1 MNTPCGL
8 LGSSNFALDV
18 LQKPAPSESTEPA
31 QHLAKNKTPALDQYT
46 INLTQKAQSGLIDP
60 VIGRE
65 FEIRLMLDILMR
77 RRQNNPILTGE
88 PGVGK
93 TAVVEGLTLKI
104 VNNQVP
110 DALKN
115 VQLHTLDMGLLQ
127 AGASVKGEFEN
138 RLKQVIQEVQ
148 SATHPI
154 ILFIDEAHTLIG
166 AGGQAGQNDAAN
178 LLKPALARGELR
190 TIAATTWAEYKQYF
204 EKDAALSRRFQV
216 VKVEEPTEDVAIDML
231 RAMLPVMANHFNL
244 NIDDEALLRQKNH
257 LLKQVE
263 SYTDDTNSSQ
273 ILEQFEQSLFNTS
286 KSFQYQ
292 NYQHFSA
299 ILAEWSILKSVLDTL
314 MGLDAPSFAAI
325 DTQLE
330 DIHTSLKKL
339 YKTDVFTQPVM
350 ATQTSES
357 SAAATI
363 TTQALSFT
371 QHKEQE
377 IDMNTVHPSKGFQVQ
392 PQNHLANREQ
402 AMRVLQ
408 EISDYFQANEPHSP
422 VSYIFVFQ

>member
-1 MNTPCGL
+1 MSLEIEPLLSPISSDQPCGQDLSFSNEFHAIKIAKTQDDPLLDQGDWVAEPKQADWHFVEQKSIELLTGKSKDLRL
-8 LGSSNFALDV
+8 LGWLLEAWSNLYGFEGTAKALELMHRTLNEYWTQLHPEIED
-18 LQKPAPSESTEPA
+18 ED
-31 QHLAKNKTPALDQYT
+31 LDQ
-46 INLTQKAQSGLIDP
+46 
-60 VIGRE
+60 
-65 FEIRLMLDILMR
+65 RL
-77 RRQNNPILTGE
+77 
-88 PGVGK
+88 
-93 TAVVEGLTLKI
+93 
-104 VNNQVP
+104 
-110 DALKN
+110 
-115 VQLHTLDMGLLQ
+115 GLLQ
-127 AGASVKGEFEN
+127 GSIN
-138 RLKQVIQEVQ
+138 HLIPLIKQVAIVN
-148 SATHPI
+148 T
-154 ILFIDEAHTLIG
+154 
-166 AGGQAGQNDAAN
+166 
-178 LLKPALARGELR
+178 PA
-190 TIAATTWAEYKQYF
+190 F
-204 EKDAALSRRFQV
+204 SLS
-216 VKVEEPTEDVAIDML
+216 DY
-231 RAMLPVMANHFNL
+231 
-244 NIDDEALLRQKNH
+244 EALLRQKNH

-263 SYTDDTNSSQ
+263 SYTDDANSSQ

-314 MGLDAPSFAAI
+314 MGLDAPSFASI

-330 DIHTSLKKL
+330 NIHTSLKKL

-377 IDMNTVHPSKGFQVQ
+377 IDMNTVHPCKGFQVQ

-422 VSYIFVFQ
+422 VSYMLQKTIKWSQMPLHEWLNQVIKNENPLHNVQELLGVQQANESNDW

>member
-1 MNTPCGL
+1 MSLEIEPLLSPISSDQPCGQDL
-8 LGSSNFALDV
+8 SFSNEFHTI
-18 LQKPAPSESTEPA
+18 KI
-31 QHLAKNKTPALDQYT
+31 AKTQDDPLLDQGDWVAEPKQADWHFVE
-46 INLTQKAQSGLIDP
+46 QKSI
-60 VIGRE
+60 E
-65 FEIRLMLDILMR
+65 
-77 RRQNNPILTGE
+77 ILTGKSKDLRLLGWLLE
-88 PGVGK
+88 AWSNLYGFEG
-93 TAVVEGLTLKI
+93 TAKALELMHRTL
-104 VNNQVP
+104 NEYWT
-110 DALKN
+110 
-115 VQLHTLDMGLLQ
+115 QLHPEIEEEDLDQRLGLLQ
-127 AGASVKGEFEN
+127 GSIN
-138 RLKQVIQEVQ
+138 HLIPLIKQVAIV
-148 SATHPI
+148 
-154 ILFIDEAHTLIG
+154 
-166 AGGQAGQNDAAN
+166 NV
-178 LLKPALARGELR
+178 PA
-190 TIAATTWAEYKQYF
+190 F
-204 EKDAALSRRFQV
+204 SLS
-216 VKVEEPTEDVAIDML
+216 DY
-231 RAMLPVMANHFNL
+231 
-244 NIDDEALLRQKNH
+244 EALLRQKNH

-263 SYTDDTNSSQ
+263 SYTDDANSSQ
-273 ILEQFEQSLFNTS
+273 ILEQFELSLFNTS

-330 DIHTSLKKL
+330 NIHTSLKKL

-371 QHKEQE
+371 QRKEQE

-422 VSYIFVFQ
+422 VSYMLQKTIKWSQMPLHEWLNQVIKNENPLHNVQELLGVQQANESNDW

>member
-1 MNTPCGL
+1 MSLEIEPLLSPISSDQPCGQDL
-8 LGSSNFALDV
+8 SFSNEFHAI
-18 LQKPAPSESTEPA
+18 KI
-31 QHLAKNKTPALDQYT
+31 AKTQDDPLLDQGDWVAEPKQADWHFVE
-46 INLTQKAQSGLIDP
+46 QKSI
-60 VIGRE
+60 E
-65 FEIRLMLDILMR
+65 
-77 RRQNNPILTGE
+77 ILTGKSKDLRLLGWLLE
-88 PGVGK
+88 AWSNLYGFEG
-93 TAVVEGLTLKI
+93 TAKALELMHRTL
-104 VNNQVP
+104 NEYWT
-110 DALKN
+110 
-115 VQLHTLDMGLLQ
+115 QLHPEIEEEDLDQRLGLLQ
-127 AGASVKGEFEN
+127 GSIN
-138 RLKQVIQEVQ
+138 HLIPLIKQVAIV
-148 SATHPI
+148 
-154 ILFIDEAHTLIG
+154 
-166 AGGQAGQNDAAN
+166 NV
-178 LLKPALARGELR
+178 PA
-190 TIAATTWAEYKQYF
+190 F
-204 EKDAALSRRFQV
+204 SLS
-216 VKVEEPTEDVAIDML
+216 DY
-231 RAMLPVMANHFNL
+231 
-244 NIDDEALLRQKNH
+244 EALLRQKNH

-263 SYTDDTNSSQ
+263 SYTDDANSSQ
-273 ILEQFEQSLFNTS
+273 ILEQFELSLFNTS

-330 DIHTSLKKL
+330 NIHTSLKKL

-371 QHKEQE
+371 QRKEQE

-422 VSYIFVFQ
+422 VSYMLQKTIKWSQMPLHEWLNQVIKNENPLHNVQELLGVQQANESNDW

>member
-1 MNTPCGL
+1 MSLEIEPLLSPISSDQPCGQDL
-8 LGSSNFALDV
+8 SFSNEFHAI
-18 LQKPAPSESTEPA
+18 KI
-31 QHLAKNKTPALDQYT
+31 AKTQDDPLLDQGDWVAEPKQADWHFVEQKS
-46 INLTQKAQSGLIDP
+46 IELLTGKSKDL
-60 VIGRE
+60 
-65 FEIRLMLDILMR
+65 RLMGWLLEAWSNLYGFEGTAKALELMHR
-77 RRQNNPILTGE
+77 
-88 PGVGK
+88 
-93 TAVVEGLTLKI
+93 TL
-104 VNNQVP
+104 NEYWT
-110 DALKN
+110 
-115 VQLHTLDMGLLQ
+115 QLHPEIEEEDLDQRLGLLQ
-127 AGASVKGEFEN
+127 GSIN
-138 RLKQVIQEVQ
+138 HLIPLIKQVAIV
-148 SATHPI
+148 
-154 ILFIDEAHTLIG
+154 
-166 AGGQAGQNDAAN
+166 NV
-178 LLKPALARGELR
+178 PA
-190 TIAATTWAEYKQYF
+190 F
-204 EKDAALSRRFQV
+204 SLS
-216 VKVEEPTEDVAIDML
+216 DY
-231 RAMLPVMANHFNL
+231 
-244 NIDDEALLRQKNH
+244 EALLRQKNH

-263 SYTDDTNSSQ
+263 SYTEDANSSQ
-273 ILEQFEQSLFNTS
+273 ILEQFELSLFNTS

-330 DIHTSLKKL
+330 NIHTSLKKL

-357 SAAATI
+357 AAAATI

-422 VSYIFVFQ
+422 VSYMLQKTIKWSQMPLHEWLNQVIKNENPLHNVQELLGVQQANESSDW

>member
-1 MNTPCGL
+1 MSLEIEPLLSPISSDQPCGQDLSFSNEFHTIKIAKTQDDPLLDQGDWVAEPKQADWHFVEQKSIELLTGKSKDLRL
-8 LGSSNFALDV
+8 LGWLLEAWSNLYGFEGTAKALELMHRTLNEYWTQLHPEIEEDD
-18 LQKPAPSESTEPA
+18 
-31 QHLAKNKTPALDQYT
+31 LDQ
-46 INLTQKAQSGLIDP
+46 
-60 VIGRE
+60 
-65 FEIRLMLDILMR
+65 RL
-77 RRQNNPILTGE
+77 
-88 PGVGK
+88 
-93 TAVVEGLTLKI
+93 
-104 VNNQVP
+104 
-110 DALKN
+110 
-115 VQLHTLDMGLLQ
+115 GLLQ
-127 AGASVKGEFEN
+127 GSIN
-138 RLKQVIQEVQ
+138 HLIPLIKQVAIVNVP
-148 SATHPI
+148 S
-154 ILFIDEAHTLIG
+154 FS
-166 AGGQAGQNDAAN
+166 
-178 LLKPALARGELR
+178 
-190 TIAATTWAEYKQYF
+190 
-204 EKDAALSRRFQV
+204 LS
-216 VKVEEPTEDVAIDML
+216 DY
-231 RAMLPVMANHFNL
+231 
-244 NIDDEALLRQKNH
+244 EALLRQKNH

-263 SYTDDTNSSQ
+263 SYTDDANSSQ

-330 DIHTSLKKL
+330 NIHTSLKKL

-371 QHKEQE
+371 QRKEQE

-422 VSYIFVFQ
+422 VSYMLQKTIKWSQMPLHEWLNQVIKNENPLHNVQELLGVQQANESNDW

>member
-1 MNTPCGL
+1 MSLEIEPLLSPISSDQPCGQDLSFSNEFHAIKIAKTQDDPLLDQGDWVAEPKQADWHFVEQKSIELLTGKSKDLRL
-8 LGSSNFALDV
+8 LGWLLEAWSNLYGFEGTAKALELMHRTLNEYWTQLHPEIEEED
-18 LQKPAPSESTEPA
+18 
-31 QHLAKNKTPALDQYT
+31 LDQ
-46 INLTQKAQSGLIDP
+46 
-60 VIGRE
+60 
-65 FEIRLMLDILMR
+65 RL
-77 RRQNNPILTGE
+77 
-88 PGVGK
+88 
-93 TAVVEGLTLKI
+93 
-104 VNNQVP
+104 
-110 DALKN
+110 
-115 VQLHTLDMGLLQ
+115 GLLQ
-127 AGASVKGEFEN
+127 GSIN
-138 RLKQVIQEVQ
+138 HLIPLIKQVAIV
-148 SATHPI
+148 
-154 ILFIDEAHTLIG
+154 
-166 AGGQAGQNDAAN
+166 NV
-178 LLKPALARGELR
+178 PA
-190 TIAATTWAEYKQYF
+190 F
-204 EKDAALSRRFQV
+204 SLS
-216 VKVEEPTEDVAIDML
+216 DY
-231 RAMLPVMANHFNL
+231 
-244 NIDDEALLRQKNH
+244 EALLRQKNH

-263 SYTDDTNSSQ
+263 SYTEDANSSQ

-330 DIHTSLKKL
+330 NIHTSLKKL

-371 QHKEQE
+371 QRKEQE

-422 VSYIFVFQ
+422 VSYMLQKTIKWSQMPLHEWLNQVIKNENPLHNVQELLGVQQANESNDW

>member
-1 MNTPCGL
+1 MSLEIEPLLSPISSDQPCGQDLSFSNEFHAIKIAKTQDDPLLDQGDWVAEPKQADWHFVEQKSIELLTGKSKDLRL
-8 LGSSNFALDV
+8 LGWLLEAWSNLYGFEGTAKALELMHRTLNEYWTQLHPEIEEED
-18 LQKPAPSESTEPA
+18 
-31 QHLAKNKTPALDQYT
+31 LDQ
-46 INLTQKAQSGLIDP
+46 
-60 VIGRE
+60 
-65 FEIRLMLDILMR
+65 RL
-77 RRQNNPILTGE
+77 
-88 PGVGK
+88 
-93 TAVVEGLTLKI
+93 
-104 VNNQVP
+104 
-110 DALKN
+110 
-115 VQLHTLDMGLLQ
+115 GLLQ
-127 AGASVKGEFEN
+127 GSIN
-138 RLKQVIQEVQ
+138 HLIPLIKQVAIVN
-148 SATHPI
+148 A
-154 ILFIDEAHTLIG
+154 
-166 AGGQAGQNDAAN
+166 
-178 LLKPALARGELR
+178 PA
-190 TIAATTWAEYKQYF
+190 F
-204 EKDAALSRRFQV
+204 SLS
-216 VKVEEPTEDVAIDML
+216 DY
-231 RAMLPVMANHFNL
+231 
-244 NIDDEALLRQKNH
+244 EALLRQKNH

-263 SYTDDTNSSQ
+263 SYTDDANSSQ

-330 DIHTSLKKL
+330 NIHTSLKKL
-339 YKTDVFTQPVM
+339 YKTDVFTQPIM

-371 QHKEQE
+371 PHKEQE

-422 VSYIFVFQ
+422 VSYMLQKTIKWSQMPLHEWLNQVIKNENPLHNVQELLGVQQANESSDW

>member
-1 MNTPCGL
+1 MSLEIEPLLSPISSDQPCGQDLSFSNEFHAIKIAKTQDDPLLDQGDWVAEPKQADWHFVEQKSIELLTGKSKDLRL
-8 LGSSNFALDV
+8 LGWLLEAWSNLYGFEGTAKALELMHRTLNEYWTQLHPEIED
-18 LQKPAPSESTEPA
+18 ED
-31 QHLAKNKTPALDQYT
+31 LDQ
-46 INLTQKAQSGLIDP
+46 
-60 VIGRE
+60 
-65 FEIRLMLDILMR
+65 RL
-77 RRQNNPILTGE
+77 
-88 PGVGK
+88 
-93 TAVVEGLTLKI
+93 
-104 VNNQVP
+104 
-110 DALKN
+110 
-115 VQLHTLDMGLLQ
+115 GLLQ
-127 AGASVKGEFEN
+127 GSIN
-138 RLKQVIQEVQ
+138 HLIPLIKQVAIVNVP
-148 SATHPI
+148 S
-154 ILFIDEAHTLIG
+154 FS
-166 AGGQAGQNDAAN
+166 
-178 LLKPALARGELR
+178 
-190 TIAATTWAEYKQYF
+190 
-204 EKDAALSRRFQV
+204 LS
-216 VKVEEPTEDVAIDML
+216 DY
-231 RAMLPVMANHFNL
+231 
-244 NIDDEALLRQKNH
+244 EALLRQKNH

-263 SYTDDTNSSQ
+263 SYTDDANSSQ

-314 MGLDAPSFAAI
+314 MGLDAPSFASI

-330 DIHTSLKKL
+330 NIHTSLKKL

-422 VSYIFVFQ
+422 VSYMLQKTIKWSQMPLHEWLNQVIKNENPLHNVQELLGVQQANESSDW

>member
-1 MNTPCGL
+1 MSLEIEPLLSPISSDQPCGQDL
-8 LGSSNFALDV
+8 SFSNEFHAI
-18 LQKPAPSESTEPA
+18 KI
-31 QHLAKNKTPALDQYT
+31 AKTQDDPLLDQGDWVAEPKQADWHFVE
-46 INLTQKAQSGLIDP
+46 QKSI
-60 VIGRE
+60 E
-65 FEIRLMLDILMR
+65 
-77 RRQNNPILTGE
+77 ILTGKSKDLRLLGWLLE
-88 PGVGK
+88 AWSNLYGFEG
-93 TAVVEGLTLKI
+93 TAKALELMHRTL
-104 VNNQVP
+104 NEYWT
-110 DALKN
+110 
-115 VQLHTLDMGLLQ
+115 QLHPEIEEEDLDQRLGLLQ
-127 AGASVKGEFEN
+127 GSIN
-138 RLKQVIQEVQ
+138 HLIPLIKQVAIV
-148 SATHPI
+148 
-154 ILFIDEAHTLIG
+154 
-166 AGGQAGQNDAAN
+166 NV
-178 LLKPALARGELR
+178 PA
-190 TIAATTWAEYKQYF
+190 F
-204 EKDAALSRRFQV
+204 SLS
-216 VKVEEPTEDVAIDML
+216 DY
-231 RAMLPVMANHFNL
+231 
-244 NIDDEALLRQKNH
+244 EALLRQKNH

-263 SYTDDTNSSQ
+263 SYTDDANSSQ
-273 ILEQFEQSLFNTS
+273 FLEQFEQSLFNTS

-330 DIHTSLKKL
+330 NIHTSLKKL

-350 ATQTSES
+350 ATQTSEY

-422 VSYIFVFQ
+422 VSYMLQKTIKWSQMPLHEWLNQVIKNENPLHNVQELLGVQQANESNDW

>member
-1 MNTPCGL
+1 MSLEIEPLLSPISSDQPCGQDL
-8 LGSSNFALDV
+8 SFSNEFHTI
-18 LQKPAPSESTEPA
+18 KI
-31 QHLAKNKTPALDQYT
+31 AKTQDDPLLDQGDW
-46 INLTQKAQSGLIDP
+46 LAEPKQADWHFVEQKSI
-60 VIGRE
+60 E
-65 FEIRLMLDILMR
+65 
-77 RRQNNPILTGE
+77 ILTGKSKDLRLLGWLLE
-88 PGVGK
+88 AWSNLYGFEG
-93 TAVVEGLTLKI
+93 TAKALELMHRTL
-104 VNNQVP
+104 NEYWT
-110 DALKN
+110 
-115 VQLHTLDMGLLQ
+115 QLHPEIEEEDLDQRLGLLQ
-127 AGASVKGEFEN
+127 GSIN
-138 RLKQVIQEVQ
+138 HLIPLIKQVAIV
-148 SATHPI
+148 
-154 ILFIDEAHTLIG
+154 
-166 AGGQAGQNDAAN
+166 NV
-178 LLKPALARGELR
+178 PA
-190 TIAATTWAEYKQYF
+190 F
-204 EKDAALSRRFQV
+204 SLS
-216 VKVEEPTEDVAIDML
+216 DY
-231 RAMLPVMANHFNL
+231 
-244 NIDDEALLRQKNH
+244 EALLRQKNH

-263 SYTDDTNSSQ
+263 SYTEDANSSQ

-330 DIHTSLKKL
+330 NIHTSLKKL

-371 QHKEQE
+371 QRKEQE

-422 VSYIFVFQ
+422 VSYMLQKTIKWSQMPLHEWLNQVIKNENPLHNVQELLGVQQANESNDW

>member
-1 MNTPCGL
+1 MSLEIEPLLSPISSDQPCGQDLSFSNEFHAIKIAKTQDDPLLDQGDWVAEPKQADWHFVEQKSIELLTGKSKDLRL
-8 LGSSNFALDV
+8 LGWLLEAWSNLYGFEGTAKALE
-18 LQKPAPSESTEPA
+18 LMHRT
-31 QHLAKNKTPALDQYT
+31 LNKYWTQLHPEIEEEDLDQ
-46 INLTQKAQSGLIDP
+46 
-60 VIGRE
+60 
-65 FEIRLMLDILMR
+65 RL
-77 RRQNNPILTGE
+77 
-88 PGVGK
+88 
-93 TAVVEGLTLKI
+93 
-104 VNNQVP
+104 
-110 DALKN
+110 
-115 VQLHTLDMGLLQ
+115 GLLQ
-127 AGASVKGEFEN
+127 GSIN
-138 RLKQVIQEVQ
+138 HLIPLIKQVAIV
-148 SATHPI
+148 
-154 ILFIDEAHTLIG
+154 
-166 AGGQAGQNDAAN
+166 NV
-178 LLKPALARGELR
+178 PA
-190 TIAATTWAEYKQYF
+190 F
-204 EKDAALSRRFQV
+204 SLS
-216 VKVEEPTEDVAIDML
+216 DY
-231 RAMLPVMANHFNL
+231 
-244 NIDDEALLRQKNH
+244 EALLRQKNH

-263 SYTDDTNSSQ
+263 SYTEDANSSQ
-273 ILEQFEQSLFNTS
+273 ILEQFELSLFNTS

-299 ILAEWSILKSVLDTL
+299 ILAEWSILKRVLDTL
-314 MGLDAPSFAAI
+314 MGLDAPSFASI

-330 DIHTSLKKL
+330 NIHTSLKKL

-422 VSYIFVFQ
+422 VSYMLQKTIKWSQMPLHEWLNQVIKNENPLHNVQELLGVQQANESNNW

>member
-1 MNTPCGL
+1 MSLEIEPLLSPISSDQPCGQDLSFSNEFHTIKIAKTQDDPLLDQGDWVAEPKQADWHFVEQKSIELLTGKSKDLRL
-8 LGSSNFALDV
+8 LGWLLEAWSNLYGFEGTAKALELMHRTLNEYWTQLHPEIEEED
-18 LQKPAPSESTEPA
+18 
-31 QHLAKNKTPALDQYT
+31 LDQ
-46 INLTQKAQSGLIDP
+46 
-60 VIGRE
+60 
-65 FEIRLMLDILMR
+65 RL
-77 RRQNNPILTGE
+77 
-88 PGVGK
+88 
-93 TAVVEGLTLKI
+93 
-104 VNNQVP
+104 
-110 DALKN
+110 
-115 VQLHTLDMGLLQ
+115 GLLQ
-127 AGASVKGEFEN
+127 GSIN
-138 RLKQVIQEVQ
+138 HLIPLLKQVAIV
-148 SATHPI
+148 
-154 ILFIDEAHTLIG
+154 
-166 AGGQAGQNDAAN
+166 NV
-178 LLKPALARGELR
+178 PA
-190 TIAATTWAEYKQYF
+190 F
-204 EKDAALSRRFQV
+204 SLS
-216 VKVEEPTEDVAIDML
+216 DY
-231 RAMLPVMANHFNL
+231 
-244 NIDDEALLRQKNH
+244 EALLRQKNH

-263 SYTDDTNSSQ
+263 SYTDDANSSQ

-299 ILAEWSILKSVLDTL
+299 ILAEWSILKSVLDAL

-371 QHKEQE
+371 QRKEQE

-422 VSYIFVFQ
+422 VSYMLQKTIKWSQMPLHEWLNQVIKNENPLHNVQELLGVQQANESNDW

>member
-1 MNTPCGL
+1 MSLEIEPLLSPISSDQPCGQDLSFSNEFHAIKIAKTQDDPLLDQGDWVAEPKQADWQFVEQKSIELLAGKSKDLRL
-8 LGSSNFALDV
+8 LGWLLEAWSNLYGFEGTAKALELMHRTLNEYWTQLHPEIEEED
-18 LQKPAPSESTEPA
+18 
-31 QHLAKNKTPALDQYT
+31 LDQ
-46 INLTQKAQSGLIDP
+46 
-60 VIGRE
+60 
-65 FEIRLMLDILMR
+65 RL
-77 RRQNNPILTGE
+77 
-88 PGVGK
+88 
-93 TAVVEGLTLKI
+93 
-104 VNNQVP
+104 
-110 DALKN
+110 
-115 VQLHTLDMGLLQ
+115 GLLQ
-127 AGASVKGEFEN
+127 GSIN
-138 RLKQVIQEVQ
+138 HLIPLIKQVAIVNVP
-148 SATHPI
+148 S
-154 ILFIDEAHTLIG
+154 FS
-166 AGGQAGQNDAAN
+166 
-178 LLKPALARGELR
+178 
-190 TIAATTWAEYKQYF
+190 
-204 EKDAALSRRFQV
+204 LS
-216 VKVEEPTEDVAIDML
+216 DY
-231 RAMLPVMANHFNL
+231 
-244 NIDDEALLRQKNH
+244 EALLRQKNH

-263 SYTDDTNSSQ
+263 SYTDDANSSQ
-273 ILEQFEQSLFNTS
+273 ILEQFELSLFNTS

-299 ILAEWSILKSVLDTL
+299 LLAEWSILKNVLDTL

-330 DIHTSLKKL
+330 NIHTSLKKL

-371 QHKEQE
+371 QRKEQE

-422 VSYIFVFQ
+422 VSYMLQKTIKWSQMPLHEWLNQVIKNENPLHNVQELLGVQQANESNDW

>member
-1 MNTPCGL
+1 MSLEIEPLLSPISSDQPCGQDLSFSNEFHAIKIAKTQDDPLLDQGDWVAEPKQADWQFVEQKSIELLTGKSKDLRL
-8 LGSSNFALDV
+8 LGWLLEAWSNLYGFEGTAKALELMHRTLNEYWTQLHPEIEEED
-18 LQKPAPSESTEPA
+18 
-31 QHLAKNKTPALDQYT
+31 LDQ
-46 INLTQKAQSGLIDP
+46 
-60 VIGRE
+60 
-65 FEIRLMLDILMR
+65 RL
-77 RRQNNPILTGE
+77 
-88 PGVGK
+88 
-93 TAVVEGLTLKI
+93 
-104 VNNQVP
+104 
-110 DALKN
+110 
-115 VQLHTLDMGLLQ
+115 GLLQ
-127 AGASVKGEFEN
+127 GSIN
-138 RLKQVIQEVQ
+138 HLIPLIKQVAIVNVP
-148 SATHPI
+148 S
-154 ILFIDEAHTLIG
+154 FS
-166 AGGQAGQNDAAN
+166 
-178 LLKPALARGELR
+178 
-190 TIAATTWAEYKQYF
+190 
-204 EKDAALSRRFQV
+204 LS
-216 VKVEEPTEDVAIDML
+216 DY
-231 RAMLPVMANHFNL
+231 
-244 NIDDEALLRQKNH
+244 EALLRQKNH

-263 SYTDDTNSSQ
+263 SYTEDANSSQ

-330 DIHTSLKKL
+330 NIHTSLKKL

-371 QHKEQE
+371 QRKEQE

-422 VSYIFVFQ
+422 VSYMLQKTIKWSQMPLHEWLNQVIKNENPLHNVQELLGVQQANESNDW

>member
-1 MNTPCGL
+1 MSLEIEPLLSPISSDQPCGQDLSFSNEFHAIKIAKTQDDPLLDQGDWVAEPKQADWHFVEQKSIEIFTGKSKDLRL
-8 LGSSNFALDV
+8 LGWLLEAWSNLYGFEGTAKALELMHRTLNEYWTQLHPEIED
-18 LQKPAPSESTEPA
+18 ED
-31 QHLAKNKTPALDQYT
+31 LDQ
-46 INLTQKAQSGLIDP
+46 
-60 VIGRE
+60 
-65 FEIRLMLDILMR
+65 RL
-77 RRQNNPILTGE
+77 
-88 PGVGK
+88 
-93 TAVVEGLTLKI
+93 
-104 VNNQVP
+104 
-110 DALKN
+110 
-115 VQLHTLDMGLLQ
+115 GLLQ
-127 AGASVKGEFEN
+127 SSIN
-138 RLKQVIQEVQ
+138 HLIPLIKQVAIV
-148 SATHPI
+148 
-154 ILFIDEAHTLIG
+154 
-166 AGGQAGQNDAAN
+166 NV
-178 LLKPALARGELR
+178 PA
-190 TIAATTWAEYKQYF
+190 F
-204 EKDAALSRRFQV
+204 SLS
-216 VKVEEPTEDVAIDML
+216 DY
-231 RAMLPVMANHFNL
+231 
-244 NIDDEALLRQKNH
+244 EALLRQKNH

-263 SYTDDTNSSQ
+263 SYTDDANSSQ

-330 DIHTSLKKL
+330 NIHTSLKKL

-422 VSYIFVFQ
+422 VSYMLQKTIKWSQMPLHEWLNQVIKNENPLHNVQELLGVQQANESNDW

>member
-1 MNTPCGL
+1 MSLEIEPLLSPISSDQPCGEDL
-8 LGSSNFALDV
+8 SFSNEFHAI
-18 LQKPAPSESTEPA
+18 KI
-31 QHLAKNKTPALDQYT
+31 AKTQDDPLLDQGDWVAEPKQADWHFVEQKS
-46 INLTQKAQSGLIDP
+46 IELLTGKSKDL
-60 VIGRE
+60 
-65 FEIRLMLDILMR
+65 RLMGWLLEAWSNLYGFEGTAKALELMHR
-77 RRQNNPILTGE
+77 
-88 PGVGK
+88 
-93 TAVVEGLTLKI
+93 TLNKYWT
-104 VNNQVP
+104 
-110 DALKN
+110 
-115 VQLHTLDMGLLQ
+115 QLHPEIEEEDLDQRLGLLQ
-127 AGASVKGEFEN
+127 GSIN
-138 RLKQVIQEVQ
+138 HLIPLIKQVAIV
-148 SATHPI
+148 
-154 ILFIDEAHTLIG
+154 
-166 AGGQAGQNDAAN
+166 NV
-178 LLKPALARGELR
+178 PA
-190 TIAATTWAEYKQYF
+190 F
-204 EKDAALSRRFQV
+204 SLS
-216 VKVEEPTEDVAIDML
+216 DYD
-231 RAMLPVMANHFNL
+231 
-244 NIDDEALLRQKNH
+244 ALLRQKNH

-263 SYTDDTNSSQ
+263 SYTDDANSSQ

-299 ILAEWSILKSVLDTL
+299 ILAEWSILKNVLDTL

-330 DIHTSLKKL
+330 NIHTSLKKL
-339 YKTDVFTQPVM
+339 YKTDVFTQPVR

-402 AMRVLQ
+402 AMLVLQ

-422 VSYIFVFQ
+422 VSYMLQKTIKWSQMPLHEWLNQVIKNENPLHNVQELLGVPQANESNDW

>member
-1 MNTPCGL
+1 MSLEIEPLLSPISSDQPCGQDLSFSNEFHAIKIAKTQDDPLLDQGDWVAEPKQADWQFVEQKSIELLTGKSKDLRL
-8 LGSSNFALDV
+8 LGWLLEAWSNLYGFEGTAKALELMHRTLNEYWTQLHPEIEEED
-18 LQKPAPSESTEPA
+18 
-31 QHLAKNKTPALDQYT
+31 LDQ
-46 INLTQKAQSGLIDP
+46 
-60 VIGRE
+60 
-65 FEIRLMLDILMR
+65 RL
-77 RRQNNPILTGE
+77 
-88 PGVGK
+88 
-93 TAVVEGLTLKI
+93 
-104 VNNQVP
+104 
-110 DALKN
+110 
-115 VQLHTLDMGLLQ
+115 GLLQ
-127 AGASVKGEFEN
+127 GSIN
-138 RLKQVIQEVQ
+138 HLIPLIKQVAIV
-148 SATHPI
+148 
-154 ILFIDEAHTLIG
+154 
-166 AGGQAGQNDAAN
+166 NV
-178 LLKPALARGELR
+178 PA
-190 TIAATTWAEYKQYF
+190 F
-204 EKDAALSRRFQV
+204 SLS
-216 VKVEEPTEDVAIDML
+216 DY
-231 RAMLPVMANHFNL
+231 
-244 NIDDEALLRQKNH
+244 EALLRQKNH

-263 SYTDDTNSSQ
+263 SYTDDANSSH

-292 NYQHFSA
+292 NYQHFSEL
-299 ILAEWSILKSVLDTL
+299 LAEWSILKNVLDTL

-330 DIHTSLKKL
+330 NIHTSLKKL

-377 IDMNTVHPSKGFQVQ
+377 IDMNSVHPSKGFQVQ

-422 VSYIFVFQ
+422 VSYMLQKTIKWSQMPLHEWLNQVIKNENPLHNVQELLGVPQANESNDW

>member
-1 MNTPCGL
+1 MSLEIEPLLSPISSDQPCGQDLSFSNEFHAIKIAKTQDDPLLDQGDWVAEPKQADWHFVEQKSIELLTGKSKDLRL
-8 LGSSNFALDV
+8 LGWLLEAWSNLYGFEGTAKALELMHRTLNEYWTQLHPEIEEED
-18 LQKPAPSESTEPA
+18 
-31 QHLAKNKTPALDQYT
+31 LDQ
-46 INLTQKAQSGLIDP
+46 
-60 VIGRE
+60 
-65 FEIRLMLDILMR
+65 RL
-77 RRQNNPILTGE
+77 
-88 PGVGK
+88 
-93 TAVVEGLTLKI
+93 
-104 VNNQVP
+104 
-110 DALKN
+110 
-115 VQLHTLDMGLLQ
+115 GLLQ
-127 AGASVKGEFEN
+127 GSIN
-138 RLKQVIQEVQ
+138 HLIPLIKQVAIV
-148 SATHPI
+148 
-154 ILFIDEAHTLIG
+154 
-166 AGGQAGQNDAAN
+166 NV
-178 LLKPALARGELR
+178 PA
-190 TIAATTWAEYKQYF
+190 F
-204 EKDAALSRRFQV
+204 SLS
-216 VKVEEPTEDVAIDML
+216 DY
-231 RAMLPVMANHFNL
+231 
-244 NIDDEALLRQKNH
+244 EALLRQKNH

-263 SYTDDTNSSQ
+263 SYTDDANSSQ

-330 DIHTSLKKL
+330 NIHTSLKKL

-371 QHKEQE
+371 QRKEQE

-422 VSYIFVFQ
+422 VSYMLQKTIKWSQMPLHEWLNQVIKNENPLHNVQELLGVQQANESNDW

>member
-1 MNTPCGL
+1 MSLEIEPLLSPISSDQPCGQDL
-8 LGSSNFALDV
+8 SFSNEFHAI
-18 LQKPAPSESTEPA
+18 KI
-31 QHLAKNKTPALDQYT
+31 AKTQDDPLLDQGDWVAEPKQADWHFVEQKS
-46 INLTQKAQSGLIDP
+46 IELLTGKSKDL
-60 VIGRE
+60 
-65 FEIRLMLDILMR
+65 RLMGWLLEAWSNLYGFEGTAKALELMHR
-77 RRQNNPILTGE
+77 
-88 PGVGK
+88 
-93 TAVVEGLTLKI
+93 TL
-104 VNNQVP
+104 NEYWT
-110 DALKN
+110 
-115 VQLHTLDMGLLQ
+115 QLHPEIEEEDLDQRLGLLQ
-127 AGASVKGEFEN
+127 GSIN
-138 RLKQVIQEVQ
+138 HLIPLIKQVAIV
-148 SATHPI
+148 
-154 ILFIDEAHTLIG
+154 
-166 AGGQAGQNDAAN
+166 NV
-178 LLKPALARGELR
+178 PA
-190 TIAATTWAEYKQYF
+190 F
-204 EKDAALSRRFQV
+204 SLS
-216 VKVEEPTEDVAIDML
+216 DY
-231 RAMLPVMANHFNL
+231 
-244 NIDDEALLRQKNH
+244 EALLRQKNH

-371 QHKEQE
+371 QRKEQE

-422 VSYIFVFQ
+422 VSYMLQKTIKWSQMPLHEWLNQVIKNENPLHNVQELLGVQQANESSDW

>member
-1 MNTPCGL
+1 MSLEIEPLLSPISSDQLCGQDLSFSNEFHAIKIAKTQDDPLLDQGDWVAEPKQADWHFVEQKSIELLMGKSKDLRL
-8 LGSSNFALDV
+8 LGWLLEAWSNLYGFEGTAKALELMHRTLNEYWTQLHPEIEEDD
-18 LQKPAPSESTEPA
+18 
-31 QHLAKNKTPALDQYT
+31 LDQ
-46 INLTQKAQSGLIDP
+46 
-60 VIGRE
+60 
-65 FEIRLMLDILMR
+65 RL
-77 RRQNNPILTGE
+77 
-88 PGVGK
+88 
-93 TAVVEGLTLKI
+93 
-104 VNNQVP
+104 
-110 DALKN
+110 
-115 VQLHTLDMGLLQ
+115 GLLQ
-127 AGASVKGEFEN
+127 GSIN
-138 RLKQVIQEVQ
+138 HLIPLIKQVAIV
-148 SATHPI
+148 
-154 ILFIDEAHTLIG
+154 
-166 AGGQAGQNDAAN
+166 NV
-178 LLKPALARGELR
+178 PA
-190 TIAATTWAEYKQYF
+190 F
-204 EKDAALSRRFQV
+204 SLS
-216 VKVEEPTEDVAIDML
+216 DY
-231 RAMLPVMANHFNL
+231 
-244 NIDDEALLRQKNH
+244 EALLRQKNH

-263 SYTDDTNSSQ
+263 SYTDDANSSQ

-314 MGLDAPSFAAI
+314 MGLDAPSFASI

-330 DIHTSLKKL
+330 NIHTSLKKL

-377 IDMNTVHPSKGFQVQ
+377 IDMNTVHPCKGFQVQ

-422 VSYIFVFQ
+422 VSYMLQKTIKWSQMPLHEWLNQVIKNENPLHNVQELLGVQQANESNDW

>member
-1 MNTPCGL
+1 MSLEIEPLLSPISSDQPCGQDLSFSNEFHAIKIAKTQDDPLLDQGDWVAEPKQADWHFVEQKSIELLTGKSKDLRL
-8 LGSSNFALDV
+8 LGWLLEAWSNLYGFEGTAKALE
-18 LQKPAPSESTEPA
+18 LMHRTLSEYWTQLHPEIEEED
-31 QHLAKNKTPALDQYT
+31 LDQ
-46 INLTQKAQSGLIDP
+46 
-60 VIGRE
+60 
-65 FEIRLMLDILMR
+65 RL
-77 RRQNNPILTGE
+77 
-88 PGVGK
+88 
-93 TAVVEGLTLKI
+93 
-104 VNNQVP
+104 
-110 DALKN
+110 
-115 VQLHTLDMGLLQ
+115 GLLQ
-127 AGASVKGEFEN
+127 GSIN
-138 RLKQVIQEVQ
+138 HLIPLIKQVAIV
-148 SATHPI
+148 
-154 ILFIDEAHTLIG
+154 
-166 AGGQAGQNDAAN
+166 NV
-178 LLKPALARGELR
+178 PA
-190 TIAATTWAEYKQYF
+190 F
-204 EKDAALSRRFQV
+204 SLS
-216 VKVEEPTEDVAIDML
+216 DY
-231 RAMLPVMANHFNL
+231 
-244 NIDDEALLRQKNH
+244 EALLRQKNH

-263 SYTDDTNSSQ
+263 SYTDDANSSQ

-299 ILAEWSILKSVLDTL
+299 ILAEWSILKSALDTL

-330 DIHTSLKKL
+330 NIHTSLKKL

-422 VSYIFVFQ
+422 VSYMLQKTIKWSQMPLHEWLNQVIKNENPLHNVQELLGVQQANESSDW

>member
-1 MNTPCGL
+1 MSLEIEPLLSPISSDQPCGQDLSFSNEFHAIKIAKTQDDPLLDQGDWLAEPKQADWHFVEQKSIELLTGKSKDLRL
-8 LGSSNFALDV
+8 LGWLLEAWSNLYGFEGTAKALELMHRTLNEYWTQLHPEIEEED
-18 LQKPAPSESTEPA
+18 
-31 QHLAKNKTPALDQYT
+31 LDQ
-46 INLTQKAQSGLIDP
+46 
-60 VIGRE
+60 
-65 FEIRLMLDILMR
+65 RL
-77 RRQNNPILTGE
+77 
-88 PGVGK
+88 
-93 TAVVEGLTLKI
+93 
-104 VNNQVP
+104 
-110 DALKN
+110 
-115 VQLHTLDMGLLQ
+115 GLLQ
-127 AGASVKGEFEN
+127 GSIN
-138 RLKQVIQEVQ
+138 HLIPLIKQVAIV
-148 SATHPI
+148 
-154 ILFIDEAHTLIG
+154 
-166 AGGQAGQNDAAN
+166 NV
-178 LLKPALARGELR
+178 PA
-190 TIAATTWAEYKQYF
+190 F
-204 EKDAALSRRFQV
+204 SLS
-216 VKVEEPTEDVAIDML
+216 DY
-231 RAMLPVMANHFNL
+231 
-244 NIDDEALLRQKNH
+244 EALLRQKNH

-263 SYTDDTNSSQ
+263 SYTDDANSSQ
-273 ILEQFEQSLFNTS
+273 ILEQFELSLFNTS

-299 ILAEWSILKSVLDTL
+299 LLAEWSILKNVLDTL

-330 DIHTSLKKL
+330 NIHTSLKKL

-371 QHKEQE
+371 QRKEQE

-422 VSYIFVFQ
+422 VSYMLQKTIKWSQMPLHEWLNQVIKNENPLHNVQELLGVQQANESNDW

>member
-1 MNTPCGL
+1 MSLEIEPLLSPISSDQPCGQDLSFSNEFHAIKIAKTQDDPLLDQGDWVAEPKQADWHFVEQKSIELLTGKSKDLRL
-8 LGSSNFALDV
+8 LGWLLEAWSNLYGFEGTAKALE
-18 LQKPAPSESTEPA
+18 LMHRT
-31 QHLAKNKTPALDQYT
+31 LNKYWTQLHPEIEEEDLDQ
-46 INLTQKAQSGLIDP
+46 
-60 VIGRE
+60 
-65 FEIRLMLDILMR
+65 RL
-77 RRQNNPILTGE
+77 
-88 PGVGK
+88 
-93 TAVVEGLTLKI
+93 
-104 VNNQVP
+104 
-110 DALKN
+110 
-115 VQLHTLDMGLLQ
+115 GLLQ
-127 AGASVKGEFEN
+127 GSIN
-138 RLKQVIQEVQ
+138 HLIPLIKQVAIV
-148 SATHPI
+148 
-154 ILFIDEAHTLIG
+154 
-166 AGGQAGQNDAAN
+166 NV
-178 LLKPALARGELR
+178 PA
-190 TIAATTWAEYKQYF
+190 F
-204 EKDAALSRRFQV
+204 SLS
-216 VKVEEPTEDVAIDML
+216 DY
-231 RAMLPVMANHFNL
+231 
-244 NIDDEALLRQKNH
+244 EALLRQKNH

-263 SYTDDTNSSQ
+263 SYTDDANSSQ
-273 ILEQFEQSLFNTS
+273 ILEQFELSLFNTS

-330 DIHTSLKKL
+330 NIHTSLKKL

-371 QHKEQE
+371 QRKEQE

-422 VSYIFVFQ
+422 VSYMLQKTIKWSQMPLHEWLNQVIKNENPLHNVQELLGVQQANESNDW

>member
-1 MNTPCGL
+1 MSLEIEPLLSPISSDQPCGQDLSFSNEFHAIKIAKTQDDPLLDQGDWVAEPKQADWHFVEQKSIELLTGKSKDLRL
-8 LGSSNFALDV
+8 LGWLLEAWSNLYGFEGTAKALELMHRTLNEYWTQLHPDI
-18 LQKPAPSESTEPA
+18 EDED
-31 QHLAKNKTPALDQYT
+31 LDQ
-46 INLTQKAQSGLIDP
+46 
-60 VIGRE
+60 
-65 FEIRLMLDILMR
+65 RL
-77 RRQNNPILTGE
+77 
-88 PGVGK
+88 
-93 TAVVEGLTLKI
+93 
-104 VNNQVP
+104 
-110 DALKN
+110 
-115 VQLHTLDMGLLQ
+115 GLLQ
-127 AGASVKGEFEN
+127 GSIN
-138 RLKQVIQEVQ
+138 HLIPLIKQVAIV
-148 SATHPI
+148 
-154 ILFIDEAHTLIG
+154 
-166 AGGQAGQNDAAN
+166 NV
-178 LLKPALARGELR
+178 PA
-190 TIAATTWAEYKQYF
+190 F
-204 EKDAALSRRFQV
+204 SLSDY
-216 VKVEEPTEDVAIDML
+216 ES
-231 RAMLPVMANHFNL
+231 
-244 NIDDEALLRQKNH
+244 LLRQKNH

-263 SYTDDTNSSQ
+263 SYTDDANSSQ
-273 ILEQFEQSLFNTS
+273 ILEKFEQSLFNTS

-314 MGLDAPSFAAI
+314 MGLDAPSFASI

-330 DIHTSLKKL
+330 NIHTSLKKL

-422 VSYIFVFQ
+422 VSYMLQKTIKWSQMPLHEWLNQVIKNENPLHNVQELLGVPQANESNDW

>member
-1 MNTPCGL
+1 MSLEIEPLLSPISSDQPCGQDLSFSNEFHAIKIAKTQDDPLLDQGDWVAEPKQADWHFVEQKSIELLTGKSKDLRL
-8 LGSSNFALDV
+8 LGWLLEAWSNLYGFEGTAKALELMHRTLNEYWTQLHPEIEEED
-18 LQKPAPSESTEPA
+18 
-31 QHLAKNKTPALDQYT
+31 LDQ
-46 INLTQKAQSGLIDP
+46 
-60 VIGRE
+60 
-65 FEIRLMLDILMR
+65 RL
-77 RRQNNPILTGE
+77 
-88 PGVGK
+88 
-93 TAVVEGLTLKI
+93 
-104 VNNQVP
+104 
-110 DALKN
+110 
-115 VQLHTLDMGLLQ
+115 GLLQ
-127 AGASVKGEFEN
+127 GSIN
-138 RLKQVIQEVQ
+138 HLIPLIKQVAIV
-148 SATHPI
+148 
-154 ILFIDEAHTLIG
+154 
-166 AGGQAGQNDAAN
+166 NV
-178 LLKPALARGELR
+178 PA
-190 TIAATTWAEYKQYF
+190 F
-204 EKDAALSRRFQV
+204 SLS
-216 VKVEEPTEDVAIDML
+216 DY
-231 RAMLPVMANHFNL
+231 
-244 NIDDEALLRQKNH
+244 EALLRQKNH

-263 SYTDDTNSSQ
+263 SYTEDANSSQ

-330 DIHTSLKKL
+330 NIHTSLKKL
-339 YKTDVFTQPVM
+339 YKTDVFTQPIM

-371 QHKEQE
+371 QYKEQE

-422 VSYIFVFQ
+422 VSYMLQKTIKWSQMPLHEWLNQVIKNENPLHNVQELLGVQQANESSDW

>member
-1 MNTPCGL
+1 MSLEIEPLLSPISSDQPCGQDLSFSNEFHAIKIAKTQDDPLLDQGDWVAEPKQADWQFVEQKSIELLTGKSKDLRL
-8 LGSSNFALDV
+8 LGWLLEAWSNLYGFEGTAKALE
-18 LQKPAPSESTEPA
+18 LMHRTLSEYWTQLHPEIEEED
-31 QHLAKNKTPALDQYT
+31 LDQ
-46 INLTQKAQSGLIDP
+46 
-60 VIGRE
+60 
-65 FEIRLMLDILMR
+65 RL
-77 RRQNNPILTGE
+77 
-88 PGVGK
+88 
-93 TAVVEGLTLKI
+93 
-104 VNNQVP
+104 
-110 DALKN
+110 
-115 VQLHTLDMGLLQ
+115 GLLQ
-127 AGASVKGEFEN
+127 GSIN
-138 RLKQVIQEVQ
+138 HLIPLIKQVAIVN
-148 SATHPI
+148 A
-154 ILFIDEAHTLIG
+154 
-166 AGGQAGQNDAAN
+166 
-178 LLKPALARGELR
+178 PA
-190 TIAATTWAEYKQYF
+190 F
-204 EKDAALSRRFQV
+204 SLS
-216 VKVEEPTEDVAIDML
+216 DY
-231 RAMLPVMANHFNL
+231 
-244 NIDDEALLRQKNH
+244 EALLRQKNH

-263 SYTDDTNSSQ
+263 SYTKDTNSSQ

-330 DIHTSLKKL
+330 NIHASLKKV
-339 YKTDVFTQPVM
+339 YKTDVFTQPVR

-377 IDMNTVHPSKGFQVQ
+377 IDMHTVHPSKGFQVQ

-422 VSYIFVFQ
+422 VSYMLQKTIKWSQMPLHEWLNQVIKNENPLHNVQELLGVQQANESNDW

>member
-1 MNTPCGL
+1 MSLEIEPLLSPISSDQPCGQDLSFSNEFHAIKIAKTQDDPLLDQGDWVAEPKQADWHFVEQKSIELLTGKSKDLRL
-8 LGSSNFALDV
+8 LGWLLEAWSNLYGFEGTAKALELMHRTLNEYWTQLHPEIEEED
-18 LQKPAPSESTEPA
+18 
-31 QHLAKNKTPALDQYT
+31 LDQ
-46 INLTQKAQSGLIDP
+46 
-60 VIGRE
+60 
-65 FEIRLMLDILMR
+65 RL
-77 RRQNNPILTGE
+77 
-88 PGVGK
+88 
-93 TAVVEGLTLKI
+93 
-104 VNNQVP
+104 
-110 DALKN
+110 
-115 VQLHTLDMGLLQ
+115 GLLQ
-127 AGASVKGEFEN
+127 GSIN
-138 RLKQVIQEVQ
+138 HLIPLIKQVAIV
-148 SATHPI
+148 
-154 ILFIDEAHTLIG
+154 
-166 AGGQAGQNDAAN
+166 NV
-178 LLKPALARGELR
+178 PA
-190 TIAATTWAEYKQYF
+190 F
-204 EKDAALSRRFQV
+204 SLS
-216 VKVEEPTEDVAIDML
+216 DY
-231 RAMLPVMANHFNL
+231 
-244 NIDDEALLRQKNH
+244 EALLRQKNH

-263 SYTDDTNSSQ
+263 SYTDDANSSQ

-330 DIHTSLKKL
+330 NIHTSLKKL

-357 SAAATI
+357 AAAATI

-371 QHKEQE
+371 QDKEQE

-422 VSYIFVFQ
+422 VSYMLQKTIKWSQMPLHEWLNQVIKNENPLHNVQELLGVQQANESNDW

>member
-1 MNTPCGL
+1 MSLDIEPLLSPISSDQPCGQDLSFSNEFHAIKIAKIQDDPLLDQGDWVAEPKQADWHFVEQKSIELLIGKSKDLRL
-8 LGSSNFALDV
+8 LGWLLEAWSNLYGFEGTAKALELMHRTLNEYWTQLHPEIEEED
-18 LQKPAPSESTEPA
+18 
-31 QHLAKNKTPALDQYT
+31 LDQ
-46 INLTQKAQSGLIDP
+46 
-60 VIGRE
+60 
-65 FEIRLMLDILMR
+65 RL
-77 RRQNNPILTGE
+77 
-88 PGVGK
+88 
-93 TAVVEGLTLKI
+93 
-104 VNNQVP
+104 
-110 DALKN
+110 
-115 VQLHTLDMGLLQ
+115 GLLQ
-127 AGASVKGEFEN
+127 GSIN
-138 RLKQVIQEVQ
+138 HLIPLLKQVAIV
-148 SATHPI
+148 
-154 ILFIDEAHTLIG
+154 
-166 AGGQAGQNDAAN
+166 NV
-178 LLKPALARGELR
+178 PA
-190 TIAATTWAEYKQYF
+190 F
-204 EKDAALSRRFQV
+204 SLS
-216 VKVEEPTEDVAIDML
+216 DY
-231 RAMLPVMANHFNL
+231 
-244 NIDDEALLRQKNH
+244 EALLRQKNH

-299 ILAEWSILKSVLDTL
+299 LLAEWSILKSVLDTL

-330 DIHTSLKKL
+330 NIHTSLKKL

-363 TTQALSFT
+363 ATQALSFT

-422 VSYIFVFQ
+422 VSYMLQKTIKWSQMPLHEWLNQVIKNENPLHNVQELLGVQQANESSDW

>member
-1 MNTPCGL
+1 MSLEIEPLLSPISSDQPCGQDLSFSNEFHTIKIAKTQDDPLLDQGDWLAEPKQADWHFVEQKSIELLTGKSKDLRL
-8 LGSSNFALDV
+8 LGWLLEAWSNLYGFEGTAKALELMHRTLNEYWTQLHPEIEEED
-18 LQKPAPSESTEPA
+18 
-31 QHLAKNKTPALDQYT
+31 LDQ
-46 INLTQKAQSGLIDP
+46 
-60 VIGRE
+60 
-65 FEIRLMLDILMR
+65 RL
-77 RRQNNPILTGE
+77 
-88 PGVGK
+88 
-93 TAVVEGLTLKI
+93 
-104 VNNQVP
+104 
-110 DALKN
+110 
-115 VQLHTLDMGLLQ
+115 GLLQ
-127 AGASVKGEFEN
+127 GSIN
-138 RLKQVIQEVQ
+138 HLIPLIKQVAIV
-148 SATHPI
+148 
-154 ILFIDEAHTLIG
+154 
-166 AGGQAGQNDAAN
+166 NV
-178 LLKPALARGELR
+178 PA
-190 TIAATTWAEYKQYF
+190 F
-204 EKDAALSRRFQV
+204 SLS
-216 VKVEEPTEDVAIDML
+216 DY
-231 RAMLPVMANHFNL
+231 
-244 NIDDEALLRQKNH
+244 EALLRQKNH

-263 SYTDDTNSSQ
+263 SYTDDANSSQ
-273 ILEQFEQSLFNTS
+273 ILEQFELSLFNTS

-330 DIHTSLKKL
+330 NIHTSLKKL

-422 VSYIFVFQ
+422 VSYMLQKTIKWSQMPLHEWLNQVIKNENPLHNVQELLGVPQANESNDW

>member
-1 MNTPCGL
+1 MSLEIEPLLSPISSDQPCGQDLSFSNEFHAIKIAKTQDDPLLDQGDWVAEPKQADWHFVEQKSIELLTGKSKDLRL
-8 LGSSNFALDV
+8 LGWLLEAWSNLYGFEGTAKALELMHRTLNEYWTQLHPEIEEED
-18 LQKPAPSESTEPA
+18 
-31 QHLAKNKTPALDQYT
+31 LDQ
-46 INLTQKAQSGLIDP
+46 
-60 VIGRE
+60 
-65 FEIRLMLDILMR
+65 RL
-77 RRQNNPILTGE
+77 
-88 PGVGK
+88 
-93 TAVVEGLTLKI
+93 
-104 VNNQVP
+104 
-110 DALKN
+110 
-115 VQLHTLDMGLLQ
+115 GLLQ
-127 AGASVKGEFEN
+127 GSIN
-138 RLKQVIQEVQ
+138 HLIPLIKQVAIVNVP
-148 SATHPI
+148 S
-154 ILFIDEAHTLIG
+154 FS
-166 AGGQAGQNDAAN
+166 
-178 LLKPALARGELR
+178 
-190 TIAATTWAEYKQYF
+190 
-204 EKDAALSRRFQV
+204 LS
-216 VKVEEPTEDVAIDML
+216 DY
-231 RAMLPVMANHFNL
+231 
-244 NIDDEALLRQKNH
+244 EALLRQKNH

-263 SYTDDTNSSQ
+263 SYTEDANSSQ

-314 MGLDAPSFAAI
+314 MGLDAPSFASI

-330 DIHTSLKKL
+330 NIHTSLKKL

-357 SAAATI
+357 AAAATI

-422 VSYIFVFQ
+422 VSYMLQKTIKWSQMPLHEWLNQVIKNENPLHNVQELLGVQQANESNDW